1 MRLSEQELRS
11 LPGVAE
17 LLDRA
22 HDFQVVRDEHIR
34 LASWRQLVH
43 EADDV
48 IISAFQGSGLGLH
61 VIENAQ
67 KAFRFNSCVLADLFY
82 RIPLDELK
90 SWEV

>member
-1 MRLSEQELRS
+1 MKFTESELRS

-22 HDFQVVRDEHIR
+22 HDLLAIRDEHIR
-34 LASWRQLVH
+34 MSSWRQLVH
-43 EADDV
+43 EADGV
-48 IISAFQGSGLGLH
+48 ITASVLGMQLGPAA
-61 VIENAQ
+61 IEGVQ
-67 KAFRFNSCVLADLFY
+67 KAFRFNSCVHADLFC